1 MPGLQ
6 MRFLSGMD
14 IDALKLSNGDVL
26 AAVEE
31 VLAAQGE
38 EAVVLEPRAH
48 LVPKGSRGHF
58 NLLRCSLD
66 KQRLAGIKVV
76 GDFLDNYQLGLP
88 SELALVL
95 VLDASTGIPLGIV
108 DGTWITEVRT
118 GAVTALG
125 AKYLARPD
133 SKVLG
138 HVGARGT
145 VWWNVVLLDQLFD
158 FEEIRVTS
166 RRPESRTSFA
176 EKLSER
182 LDKKVL
188 AVDSIRAC
196 VDHADIV
203 VEATRLERP
212 EVLIQTSW
220 IDPGALLVPYG
231 TVSAVGIDLLDVFDK
246 VVVDDWS
253 QATVGP
259 FGALRRHVDEGL
271 LTPATLHAQ
280 LGEIVAGRR
289 PGRETPD
296 ERILLWH
303 RGLATTDL
311 ALANLALSRARE
323 LGLGVDLDYR

>member
-6 MRFLSGMD
+6 LRFLSGAD
-14 IDALKLSNGDVL
+14 IDALDLSYDDVL
-26 AAVEE
+26 AAVED

-38 EAVVLEPRAH
+38 NAVVLEPRAH
-48 LVPKGSRGHF
+48 LVPHGSRGHF

-66 KQRLAGIKVV
+66 KQGLAGFKVV

-88 SELALVL
+88 SELALIL
-95 VLDASTGIPLGIV
+95 VLDAMTGIPVGFV
-108 DGTWITEVRT
+108 DGTWITAART

-145 VWWNVVLLDQLFD
+145 AWWNVVLLDRFFD

-166 RRPESRTSFA
+166 RREESRSAFA
-176 EKLSER
+176 EKLSDH
-182 LDKKVL
+182 LGKKVV
-188 AVDSIRAC
+188 AADSVRAC
-196 VDHADIV
+196 VDGADIV
-203 VEATRLERP
+203 VEATRLEHA
-212 EVLIQTSW
+212 EVLIPTGL
-220 IDPGALLVPYG
+220 INPGTFFVPYG
-231 TVSAVGIDLLDVFDK
+231 TVSAVDIDLLDVFDK

-259 FGALRRHVDEGL
+259 FGSLRRHVDQGL
-271 LTPATLHAQ
+271 LTRDTLHAE
-280 LGEIVAGRR
+280 LGDIIAGRK
-289 PGRETPD
+289 PGRENPD

-311 ALANLALSRARE
+311 ALANLALARSRTSRV
-323 LGLGVDLDYR
+323 GVDLDYR